1 MKKSLQLE
9 TLRSLIRKEIAT
21 AINPEQGQEIQPEE
35 PQQDGIDP
43 KLAELTSN
51 YIRKVR
57 MASEQFEPED
67 VIEMIAL
74 IVTAFG
80 ETSEQRLSILRG
92 VKTKTVR

>member
-21 AINPEQGQEIQPEE
+21 VINPEQGQEIQPDQPERE
-35 PQQDGIDP
+35 GIDP
-43 KLAELTSN
+43 RLAELTSN

-57 MASEQFEPED
+57 MTSEQFEPED
-67 VIEMIAL
+67 VIEMVAL

-92 VKTKTVR
+92 VKSKTVR